1 MAGAVVPIRNA
12 RPSNPLMVHE
22 PMRPNPT
29 LSSIPPRASTGRH
42 AWLALATMILLTACG
57 SGGDVG
63 GSSDTAA
70 GGGANPGGTSGG
82 TPGGGAVGGGTVV
95 TPPPP
100 VGTVEQP
107 AVSLAPA
114 ARLTGVAA
122 VGRPLGQAAVALKCL
137 GGTAAQTTTGSDGSF
152 VVNVPEKAFPCL
164 ARARGAGSQRAEVYH
179 SIAFA
184 PGIMNITPVTDAV
197 LALASEQV
205 PSAFFDTA
213 TDSTIGAI
221 SQARLDAD
229 LTRLASALPAT
240 ISLPQGRSPFTA
252 AFQADGVDPMDKAL
266 DQIRAV
272 LEAER
277 MSWQQAL
284 DYVRAEAVIT
294 SDEPVFAGMTP
305 LAGPPGAEV
314 TLSGVNFPVSPVPPI
329 RLLSS
334 TGQGTSVTVSPGNTS
349 TSLKFTVPL
358 GMAGGSY
365 RIEAGGFI
373 LPVNFFVA
381 VRNPATFHPFYKSGP
396 ARQAIFNSA
405 LAGNARIPTGL
416 AGFVIEYP
424 GRRRTGET
432 CRMRVNDDNSVS
444 ELDSDSKEVRRYEW
458 EDRTQDFTGDAP
470 TLYASNAWGGPD
482 TNHAVKV
489 GRAGAGI
496 GGTSFM
502 FGRGRFTDHFRL
514 CVWDRVDAQSL
525 QFAAGPALDNWRKI
539 EGTHQG
545 RGVLVGRHERSSVTI
560 DGQEYVTTGLQQ
572 KPLPTTVRSLNLEIT
587 RDTTCSIRVAFSGA
601 VTFLVGA
608 TEVGTFGVSDRFR
621 YLPAVKR
628 SDFDT
633 SEIYLPLEFPAA
645 NNLRLLTA
653 KPYQFPAEPKMVL
666 EYGLPMQTGAGI
678 TRFYVTLYHGVR
690 GYGQTPG
697 TFQYDG
703 TLSCYF
709 PNLLPNWN
717 HVPTT
722 NVN

>member
-1 MAGAVVPIRNA
+1 M
-12 RPSNPLMVHE
+12 
-22 PMRPNPT
+22 
-29 LSSIPPRASTGRH
+29 LSSPHPRAFAARQ
-42 AWLALATMILLTACG
+42 AWLALATVIALSACG
-57 SGGDVG
+57 SGGGGGELG
-63 GSSDTAA
+63 GSGDTAA
-70 GGGANPGGTSGG
+70 GGGASSGG
-82 TPGGGAVGGGTVV
+82 TTGGGAAGGGAVGA
-95 TPPPP
+95 PPPAVGP
-100 VGTVEQP
+100 VQQP
-107 AVSLAPA
+107 PVSLAPA

-122 VGRPLGQAAVALKCL
+122 VGRPLAQAAVALKCL
-137 GGTAAQTTTGSDGSF
+137 GGVAVQTTTDIDGSF

-164 ARARGAGSQRAEVYH
+164 ARARGTGPQRAEVYH

-197 LALASEQV
+197 LALASEQS
-205 PSAFFDTA
+205 PSTLFDNA

-221 SQARLDAD
+221 SEARLGAD

-240 ISLPQGRSPFTA
+240 ISLPQGRNPFTA
-252 AFQADGVDPMDKAL
+252 AFRADGADPMDQAL

-294 SDEPVFAGMTP
+294 SDAPVFAGMAP

-314 TLSGVNFPVSPVPPI
+314 TISGVNFPVLPI
-329 RLLSS
+329 PSVRLLSS
-334 TGQGTSVTVSPGNTS
+334 TGQGTPVTVSPGNTS
-349 TSLKFTVPL
+349 TTLRFTVPL
-358 GMAGGSY
+358 GMAAGDY
-365 RIEAGGFI
+365 RVEAGGFI
-373 LPVNFFVA
+373 LPLNFFVA

-432 CRMRVNDDNSVS
+432 CRMRVNEDNSVS
-444 ELDSDSKEVRRYEW
+444 ELDSDSKEIRRYEW

-514 CVWDRVDAQSL
+514 CVWDRVDAQSF
-525 QFAAGPALDNWRKI
+525 QFSAGPALNNWSKI

-545 RGVLVGRHERSSVTI
+545 RGVLVGSHERSSVTI
-560 DGQEYVTTGLQQ
+560 EGQEYVTTGLQQ

-633 SEIYLPLEFPAA
+633 PEIYLPLEFPAA

-666 EYGLPMQTGAGI
+666 EYGLPMQTGSGI

-717 HVPTT
+717 HIPTT